1 MKLFLES
8 QVAAAAA
15 ARHSGDAAFES
26 ADPASVAAAL
36 EPARAARLEARLAG
50 RSRKRGA
57 AERTAAEAEARL
69 ARARARIEAHAA
81 EVEVENDGEGEEVE
95 VKEEEASP
103 SGSSDDEVVEIGEDG
118 QPVVPARTKA
128 PSPARTRSRQGP
140 HPGGRGG
147 AKVERE
153 II

>member
-1 MKLFLES
+1 MQLFLES
-8 QVAAAAA
+8 QVVAAAAS
-15 ARHSGDAAFES
+15 RHGADTAGA

-69 ARARARIEAHAA
+69 ARARARIDAHAA
-81 EVEVENDGEGEEVE
+81 EVEVKKEEEVE
-95 VKEEEASP
+95 VKDEEAS
-103 SGSSDDEVVEIGEDG
+103 SDDDSDVVEVGEDG
-118 QPVVPARTKA
+118 RPVERKPDPPVRRT
-128 PSPARTRSRQGP
+128 TRL
-140 HPGGRGG
+140 GGRGG
-147 AKVERE
+147 GGAKVARE